1 MRLPALEK
9 NILIYRAL
17 QMALFLFHA
26 ENLRRQLIGFVAPRV
41 RNTRPPLKGG
51 KLLKRIFRE
60 LENRSL
66 LTPVESAE
74 VQSLLEHRD
83 VIAHNIHLLTGDIQ
97 FPGGKYRDI
106 ATYLKL
112 NYNYRA
118 LNRIKH
124 WDDTIWTRLRGQF
137 SQEVSWDPLLF
148 EAAEHA
154 YERELVT
161 LRKRINRQNEL
172 RKRAAV
178 RRT

>member
-1 MRLPALEK
+1 VRLPALEK

-17 QMALFLFHA
+17 QMTLFLFHA
-26 ENLRRQLIGFVAPRV
+26 ENLRRQLVASVGTRV
-41 RNTRPPLKGG
+41 RKSDPLLKGG

-66 LTPVESAE
+66 LTAGESAE

-83 VIAHNIHLLTGDIQ
+83 TIAHNIHLLTGDIQ

-112 NYNYRA
+112 TYDYRA
-118 LNRIKH
+118 LDRIKH
-124 WDDTIWTRLRGQF
+124 WDDTIWTRLRTQF
-137 SQEVSWDPLLF
+137 GLEVSWDPLLF

-154 YERELVT
+154 YERELIA
-161 LRKRINRQNEL
+161 LRKRIDRQYAL
-172 RKRAAV
+172 RKRAAI